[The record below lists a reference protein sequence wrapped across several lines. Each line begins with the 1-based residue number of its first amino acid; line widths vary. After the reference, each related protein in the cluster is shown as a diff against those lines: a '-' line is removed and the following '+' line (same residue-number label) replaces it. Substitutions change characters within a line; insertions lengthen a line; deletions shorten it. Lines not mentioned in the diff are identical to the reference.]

1 MKTIKIYI
9 VFLIFCSLFPG
20 CKNDFIELTPV
31 AAGTAQQFYNTAN
44 DFKNAVNATYAALQL
59 AGINGSDFIFGDLPT
74 DDSYAN
80 TGSCLSGHCDFD
92 NFLVTPS
99 GAASSTIL
107 NNRWNNC
114 YTGISRANII
124 IARID
129 NVPMTE
135 AAKKQYTGEAKFLR
149 AYFYFTL
156 VKTFGR
162 VPLILKELADTQEA
176 YNYGRESVSTLYN
189 QMESDL
195 TDAASLLPASY
206 TAAADGGRVTSNSA
220 KGMLGKVLLYQSK
233 FAEALPIL
241 KSIIDANQYTLINY
255 ADIFR
260 YDNGNNK
267 EILFSVQY
275 TRGGIGQGA
284 AAFANFVPENSGD
297 AVQVGAGNGFNA
309 PTPDVI
315 AAFTATDV
323 RKDAALATTYVNAKG
338 VTVAYPYVK
347 KFVDKGMVAKNETS
361 VDYPVLRYAD
371 VILMYAECLN
381 ETGNNVPAL
390 TYVNQ
395 IRARAK
401 AAALGNLNQTDLR
414 LAIENERR
422 LEFCFEGQRFFDLAR
437 TNRLLP
443 VLNAYFAK
451 FNLLAQGVLIQIKD
465 YQKIFPVPQT
475 QIDINPS
482 KIDQN
487 PGYTK

>member
-1 MKTIKIYI
+1 MKIINIYI
-9 VFLIFCSLFPG
+9 LFLIFCPLFPG
-20 CKNDFIELTPV
+20 CKKEFIELRPV
-31 AAGTAQQFYNTAN
+31 ASGTAGQFYNTAN

-59 AGINGSDFIFGDLPT
+59 NGINGSDFIFGDLPT
-74 DDSYAN
+74 DDTYAN

-124 IARID
+124 IARIND
-129 NVPMTE
+129 VSMAE
-135 AAKKQYTGEAKFLR
+135 AVKKQYTGEAKFLR

-162 VPLILKELADTQEA
+162 VPLILKELNDVQEA
-176 YNYGRESVSTLYN
+176 YSYGRESVDTIYK
-189 QMESDL
+189 QIESDL
-195 TDAASLLPASY
+195 SDATNYLPSSY
-206 TAAADGGRVTSNSA
+206 TATEAGRVTLNA
-220 KGMLGKVLLYQSK
+220 ARGMLGKVLLYQNK
-233 FAEALPIL
+233 FSEALPIL

-284 AAFANFVPENSGD
+284 ASFVNFVPENSGD

-323 RKDAALATTYVNAKG
+323 RKNVSLATTYVKNG
-338 VTVAYPYVK
+338 VTVSYPYVK

-361 VDYPVLRYAD
+361 VDYPILRYAD
-371 VILMYAECLN
+371 ILLMYAECLN
-381 ETGNNVPAL
+381 ETGNNLDAV

-395 IRARAK
+395 IRARAQVSL
-401 AAALGNLNQTDLR
+401 LGNLSQTDLR
-414 LAIENERR
+414 LVIENERR

-443 VLNAYFAK
+443 VLNAYFSK
-451 FNLLAQGVLIQIKD
+451 YNILAQGVLIQIND

-475 QIDINPS
+475 QIDINPG

-487 PGYTK
+487 PGYTR